1 MRKLIYIAIL
11 LLLAGCTRQEEK
23 DWIIGKWRIVGCSYV
38 NNRTGES
45 GECSPGFKTWEF
57 LERGNVIVDDDRS
70 VPYWHK
76 NGHVSIDGTIYDEV
90 VYGRDRMQLE
100 QKGVAGVTTY
110 TFKKEN

>member
-1 MRKLIYIAIL
+1 MRKLIYLAIL
-11 LLLAGCTRQEEK
+11 LLLSGCTRQEEK
-23 DWIIGKWRIVGCSYV
+23 DWIIGKWRVVGCSYV

-45 GECSPGFKTWEF
+45 GDCSPGFKTWEF

-76 NGHVSIDGTIYDEV
+76 NGHVSVDGTIYDEV

-100 QKGVAGVTTY
+100 QKFVAGFTTY